1 MFSLTLFGGVRLD
14 GPSGPVTGHASQR
27 RQLALLALLATAG
40 PQGRSREKLQ
50 TLLSPES
57 PTDSARHSLAN
68 AVYRL
73 RTTLGEDCIQGEGE
87 ILRLNPAVVGADV
100 TALEAH
106 LDRSE
111 LEEAVELYRGPFMD
125 GFHLKGSREFED
137 WRSIEARRL
146 GQRFEEVLEKL
157 AARAEGEGEWRKAA
171 GLWERLSRHDPFNT
185 RFALGRMQ
193 ALAKAGDLG
202 NAIYVGE
209 GHARI
214 LEEELGAESPPDL
227 MALLE
232 GLRTGGWSARGK
244 EEGRAPAPSPAAA
257 VAEVNLGVAP
267 GSGELAEPE
276 VRREGV
282 PEEVPAAVA
291 TIPVAA
297 GGAEASRRRARRL
310 GALAAAGV
318 IVVALGAAWLWGFR
332 DPGAPLPGPDVR
344 EPVVVLPFEVQGS
357 GPELA
362 HVGVQAAHRIAAAI
376 EGANLGRAV
385 DYRPEGGGQAY
396 SERWG
401 RRVVR
406 ETGAGTL
413 VRGVMA
419 QRGGEVEMQAKVV
432 RASDLGTVWTLGP
445 ELGSVG
451 DPTPVL
457 DALLGRVQ
465 GAMGMYL
472 SPMTEGWTA
481 VGLFEPPP
489 SLEVFRMAG
498 RGLELFGRSRYDEA
512 APLLREAFAR
522 DTTWLPAALWLGV
535 TYSNLSRWHE
545 RDSVWAFLEARRERL
560 YPGDALRADMVRA
573 WGLGSPEEGVRSAQ
587 DLFSVQPIE
596 AYNVMLALVRARR
609 GTEALTYYTHRDTVI
624 FQHRTWQAWDAVAAR
639 AYHMLGRFEEELAL
653 ARAGKGREPRYY
665 LHWEREVR
673 ALGALGRV
681 PEIEGLITESH
692 GLEIQGAPVR
702 LMSAAALELSLHGWP
717 EEARAYA
724 ERAVEGAL
732 QWPDSLRP
740 AAAAWNLHM
749 DMLRILGR
757 QAEVVAIYDE
767 QSKRPGAGEL
777 HYRILGMR
785 DRILLGD
792 TVGALALVDS
802 ARTQPISAFVGS
814 GWPKAAPLYHGA
826 HILSLLGR
834 GDEAVAML
842 REAMNNGCRL
852 GADEPLQWYW
862 APIKDHPPFQ
872 ELVKVR

>member
-1 MFSLTLFGGVRLD
+1 M
-14 GPSGPVTGHASQR
+14 
-27 RQLALLALLATAG
+27 
-40 PQGRSREKLQ
+40 
-50 TLLSPES
+50 
-57 PTDSARHSLAN
+57 
-68 AVYRL
+68 
-73 RTTLGEDCIQGEGE
+73 
-87 ILRLNPAVVGADV
+87 
-100 TALEAH
+100 
-106 LDRSE
+106 
-111 LEEAVELYRGPFMD
+111 PF
-125 GFHLKGSREFED
+125 
-137 WRSIEARRL
+137 
-146 GQRFEEVLEKL
+146 
-157 AARAEGEGEWRKAA
+157 
-171 GLWERLSRHDPFNT
+171 
-185 RFALGRMQ
+185 
-193 ALAKAGDLG
+193 
-202 NAIYVGE
+202 YVGE
-209 GHARI
+209 EHARI
-214 LEEELGAESPPDL
+214 LEEELGAEAPAEL
-227 MALLE
+227 TALLE
-232 GLRTGGWSARGK
+232 GLRAGEERASGPEKVPTTVAGGRT
-244 EEGRAPAPSPAAA
+244 ETPP
-257 VAEVNLGVAP
+257 VAEANLGVAP

-276 VRREGV
+276 VWREGV

-291 TIPVAA
+291 KIPVAA
-297 GGAEASRRRARRL
+297 GRAEMGPRRARRL

-332 DPGAPLPGPDVR
+332 DSGTPLPGPDVR

-357 GPELA
+357 DPELA

-376 EGANLGRAV
+376 EGANLGRV
-385 DYRPEGGGQAY
+385 VGYRPEGGGQAY
-396 SERWG
+396 TERWG

-413 VRGVMA
+413 VTGVIA
-419 QRGGEVEMQAKVV
+419 QRGDEVEMQARVV
-432 RASDLGTVWTLGP
+432 RASDLSTVWTLGP
-445 ELGSVG
+445 ERGSVG

-457 DALLGRVQ
+457 DALLDRVL
-465 GAMGMYL
+465 GAVGLYL

-498 RGLELFGRSRYDEA
+498 RGWELFGRARYDEA

-522 DTTWLPAALWLGV
+522 DTTWLPAALWLGT
-535 TYSNLSRWHE
+535 TYSNLNRWHE

-560 YPGDALRADMVRA
+560 YPGDALRADMLRA
-573 WGLGSPEEGVRSAQ
+573 WGLGSPEEGVRAAQ
-587 DLFSVQPIE
+587 NLFSAQPIE

-609 GTEALTYYTHRDTVI
+609 GTEALDYYSHRDTVI

-681 PEIEGLITESH
+681 PEIEELITESH

-702 LMSAAALELSLHGWP
+702 LMSAAAQELSLHGWP

-740 AAAAWNLHM
+740 TAVARNLHM
-749 DMLRILGR
+749 GMLRILGR

-767 QSKRPGAGEL
+767 QSRRLEAGGL
-777 HYRILGMR
+777 HYRILAMR

-814 GWPKAAPLYHGA
+814 GWRKAAPLYHGA

-842 REAMNNGCRL
+842 REALNNGWRL

-872 ELVKVR
+872 ELVRVR

>member
-1 MFSLTLFGGVRLD
+1 LFSLTLFGGVRLG
-14 GPSGPVTGHASQR
+14 GPSGSVEGYASQR
-27 RQLALLALLATAG
+27 RQLALLALLTTAG
-40 PQGRSREKLQ
+40 SQGRSREKLQ

-57 PTDSARHSLAN
+57 PTDAARHSLAN
-68 AVYRL
+68 AIYRL

-87 ILRLNPAVVGADV
+87 LLRLNPAVVRADV
-100 TALEAH
+100 TAFEAH

-125 GFHLKGSREFED
+125 GFHLKGSSEFED
-137 WRSIEARRL
+137 WRSAEARRL
-146 GQRFEEVLEKL
+146 GQRFEEALEKL
-157 AARAEGEGEWRKAA
+157 AVRAQGEGEWRRAA
-171 GLWERLSRHDPFNT
+171 GHWERLSRHDPFNT

-193 ALAKAGDLG
+193 ALAKAGDPG

-209 GHARI
+209 EHSR
-214 LEEELGAESPPDL
+214 LLRDELDAEASPEL
-227 MALLE
+227 TAHLE
-232 GLRTGGWSARGK
+232 GLRAGEWSARGN
-244 EEGRAPAPSPAAA
+244 EGGRARA
-257 VAEVNLGVAP
+257 
-267 GSGELAEPE
+267 
-276 VRREGV
+276 
-282 PEEVPAAVA
+282 PEEVPAALA
-291 TIPVAA
+291 KIPVAA
-297 GGAEASRRRARRL
+297 ERAEMGPRRARRL

-332 DPGAPLPGPDVR
+332 DSGTPLPGSDVR

-357 GPELA
+357 DPELA

-376 EGANLGRAV
+376 EGANLGRVV

-413 VRGVMA
+413 VRGVIA
-419 QRGGEVEMQAKVV
+419 QRGGEVEMQARVV
-432 RASDLGTVWTLGP
+432 RASDLSTVWTLGP
-445 ELGSVG
+445 ERGSVG

-457 DALLGRVQ
+457 DALLDRVL
-465 GAMGMYL
+465 GAVGLYL

-498 RGLELFGRSRYDEA
+498 RGWELFGRARYDEA

-522 DTTWLPAALWLGV
+522 DTTWLPAALWLGT
-535 TYSNLSRWHE
+535 TYSNLNRWHE

-560 YPGDALRADMVRA
+560 YPGDALRADMLRA
-573 WGLGSPEEGVRSAQ
+573 WGLGSPEEGVRAARN
-587 DLFSVQPIE
+587 LFSAQPIE

-609 GTEALTYYTHRDTVI
+609 GTEALDYYSHRDTVI
-624 FQHRTWQAWDAVAAR
+624 LQHRTWQAWDAVAAR

-681 PEIEGLITESH
+681 PEIEELITESH

-702 LMSAAALELSLHGWP
+702 LMSAAAQELSLHGWP

-732 QWPDSLRP
+732 HWPDSLRP
-740 AAAAWNLHM
+740 TAAARNLHM

-767 QSKRPGAGEL
+767 QSRRLEAGGL
-777 HYRILGMR
+777 HYRILAMR

-814 GWPKAAPLYHGA
+814 GWPRAAPLYHGA

-834 GDEAVAML
+834 GDEAVALL
-842 REAMNNGCRL
+842 REAMNNGWRL